1 MARASVGAI
10 DEIREEG
17 EVLRLGLGVES
28 GNVVEEL
35 VVVRVV
41 RAEKAKSSLFQVG
54 LSVGAYKLS
63 PSPGTQY
70 DKFRS
75 VQGET

>member
-17 EVLRLGLGVES
+17 EFLRLGLGVES

-41 RAEKAKSSLFQVG
+41 RAE
-54 LSVGAYKLS
+54 
-63 PSPGTQY
+63 
-70 DKFRS
+70 
-75 VQGET
+75 